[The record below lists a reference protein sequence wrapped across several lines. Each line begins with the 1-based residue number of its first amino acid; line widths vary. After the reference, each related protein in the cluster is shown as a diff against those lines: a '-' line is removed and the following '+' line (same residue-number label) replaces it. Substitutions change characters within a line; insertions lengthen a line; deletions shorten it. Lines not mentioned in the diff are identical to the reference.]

1 MENVHIVKGFETFH
15 NLDED
20 APDVILSEV
29 CLLLLMLSDFL
40 EEISIVCI
48 LHHNANMNVRY
59 TLGSVQTY
67 HKDEEGS
74 SIKAS

>member
-1 MENVHIVKGFETFH
+1 MENIHVVKWFETFH

-20 APDVILSEV
+20 APDVVLSEV

-59 TLGSVQTY
+59 TLGAIQTY

-74 SIKAS
+74 SMKAS

>member
-1 MENVHIVKGFETFH
+1 MENVYVVKWFETFY

-29 CLLLLMLSDFL
+29 CLLLLMLSNFL
-40 EEISIVCI
+40 EEISIVRI

-59 TLGSVQTY
+59 TLGSIQTY

-74 SIKAS
+74 SMKAS